1 MMSDELISFVCRYI
15 AVCRPLH
22 AAHLCSKRQIRL
34 QIAILLL
41 CTTVY
46 NLPRFAE
53 HNYIIVNDTQTDVIT
68 NVTLTVASEINIGLG
83 ASKYYNILY
92 ENVSYCLFSFLL
104 PLVVLL
110 VLNVNLVRALR
121 LAQNSRQALIGRTSA
136 EENNITFVLI
146 VVIITFIVC
155 QTPAS
160 LNQILFYIVDEQ
172 SRTTCSDYFRFYH
185 VSNLVITIN
194 SSVNFVIYCLFRK
207 QFQQELRALVCRTG
221 HAPGHTALRRT
232 IILRALHTSDVT
244 NSTDVPLGRM
254 CQSHGVARPTRNDDV
269 NHSDHG
275 DAVLQLDNCFESYV
289 MASTSVT

>member
-1 MMSDELISFVCRYI
+1 VCVCRYI

-34 QIAILLL
+34 QIIFLLL
-41 CTTVY
+41 FTTIY
-46 NLPRFAE
+46 NVPRFAE
-53 HNYIIVNDTQTDVIT
+53 YDFVIVNETQTDVIT
-68 NVTLTVASEINIGLG
+68 NVTITVTSEVNTGLG
-83 ASKYYNILY
+83 ASMLYNILY
-92 ENVSYCLFSFLL
+92 ENVAYCLVAFLW

-121 LAQNSRQALIGRTSA
+121 LAQNSRQALIGRKSA

-160 LNQILFYIVDEQ
+160 LNQILYYIVDEQ
-172 SRTTCSDYFRFYH
+172 AKTTCSDYFRFYH
-185 VSNLVITIN
+185 VSNLVITVN

-221 HAPGHTALRRT
+221 HAPGHTAFRRT
-232 IILRALHTSDVT
+232 IILRALHTSDVI
-244 NSTDVPLGRM
+244 NGTDVSLGRVDHS
-254 CQSHGVARPTRNDDV
+254 QNVAARYNDV
-269 NHSDHG
+269 TT
-275 DAVLQLDNCFESYV
+275 
-289 MASTSVT
+289 TSLTVI